1 MSNPIVCGFYVHLLT
16 DYFWNKLSYGKYYR
30 EHNGLVEVKFL
41 NGSVK
46 DFEFDLAIKVKQDD
60 FRIFTEYLKANNSID
75 RIIYNDNILNLSK
88 YIVEI
93 PLTKEDVEKT
103 LDAVDKYITGEIST
117 SEREYKL
124 FTQDILNDY
133 FEESIDFII
142 KNLNIM

>member
-1 MSNPIVCGFYVHLLT
+1 M
-16 DYFWNKLSYGKYYR
+16 
-30 EHNGLVEVKFL
+30 
-41 NGSVK
+41 
-46 DFEFDLAIKVKQDD
+46 
-60 FRIFTEYLKANNSID
+60 KANNSID